1 MLFVYIYL
9 FPFLEKLRTNIFLNF
24 ETMIEKFEKMFLRT
38 SSNSVDKKGMGDE
51 RYERGIKCLTDKF
64 DNRIGRVT
72 RISAVVEEY
81 ARIDPNMDSISP
93 RIEPDGS
100 NSAYFFGPRSNE
112 RRGKGELL
120 PFSSLFN
127 HDKCTYR
134 V

>member
-72 RISAVVEEY
+72 RYIGGSG
-81 ARIDPNMDSISP
+81 RI
-93 RIEPDGS
+93 
-100 NSAYFFGPRSNE
+100 RSN
-112 RRGKGELL
+112 RSKYG
-120 PFSSLFN
+120 FN
-127 HDKCTYR
+127 QPQDRT
-134 V
+134 